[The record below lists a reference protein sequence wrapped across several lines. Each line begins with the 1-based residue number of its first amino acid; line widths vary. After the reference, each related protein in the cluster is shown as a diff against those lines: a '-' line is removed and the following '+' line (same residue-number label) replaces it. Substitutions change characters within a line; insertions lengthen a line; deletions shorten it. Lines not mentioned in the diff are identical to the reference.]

1 MCCNLAF
8 REVDWHKWVEDLVNM
23 VDAKCVC
30 VCVVRLPS
38 HLLHPGDPLMSSA
51 PDDSTLRL
59 GSHA

>member
-30 VCVVRLPS
+30 VCCEAAFTLAASWRPS
-38 HLLHPGDPLMSSA
+38 DVIRP
-51 PDDSTLRL
+51 
-59 GSHA
+59 